1 MYGMMRR
8 RSLVW
13 SVDEHGRPGIMSQR
27 SVSLHRNIGMRGG
40 RSLDQKSVL
49 VCDMVDERIDRV
61 EQYYDDTTY
70 NDEFWA

>member
-1 MYGMMRR
+1 MVSRR
-8 RSLVW
+8 ARKTRDHEPAERLA
-13 SVDEHGRPGIMSQR
+13 PPQ
-27 SVSLHRNIGMRGG
+27 HRHAGG

-61 EQYYDDTTY
+61 DQYYDDTTY